1 MEILNFLTL
10 ALQYSGLD
18 VKKLDFWSVLVKNW
32 DHIQIKVN
40 LTNEFVTFSE
50 CQKFCKE
57 EIGGRLPFAE
67 DHSLIVA
74 SFAKVNWFQGHKD
87 SHFCLDKLLGSFWS
101 TRGCSHRYKWAPISC
116 KDKTAI
122 SWLFTCSQ
130 ASIKRP
136 RTRNDL
142 VLRNRSGTASCRSAE
157 ACL

>member
-18 VKKLDFWSVLVKNW
+18 VEKLDFWSILVKNW

-74 SFAKVNWFQGHKD
+74 SFAKVNWFQDH
-87 SHFCLDKLLGSFWS
+87 
-101 TRGCSHRYKWAPISC
+101 
-116 KDKTAI
+116 
-122 SWLFTCSQ
+122 
-130 ASIKRP
+130 
-136 RTRNDL
+136 
-142 VLRNRSGTASCRSAE
+142 
-157 ACL
+157 